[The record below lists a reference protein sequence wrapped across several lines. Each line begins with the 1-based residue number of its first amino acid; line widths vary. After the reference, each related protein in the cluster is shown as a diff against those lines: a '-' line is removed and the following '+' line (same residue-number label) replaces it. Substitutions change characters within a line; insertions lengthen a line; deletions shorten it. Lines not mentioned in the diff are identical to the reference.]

1 MFVFAFVVV
10 VVLLS
15 LFSSLRTADEAAAA
29 AEQFKTKK
37 TVPARPPLL
46 RPPSPLLA
54 EGGGVGAHAAPRG
67 TNPHTTTRPACGCA
81 LARSHRRLH
90 GDVRCLLCS
99 ARAEQAAPLT
109 STKNP
114 FEPLARMCAPL
125 AGRTHEK
132 NQNQNIT
139 RSDGCLGSC
148 TDEERS
154 KLRYVV

>member
-1 MFVFAFVVV
+1 MCCCLLLLLLFAVA
-10 VVLLS
+10 LLS
-15 LFSSLRTADEAAAA
+15 KQQQQLQQQGNAK
-29 AEQFKTKK
+29 QTKK
-37 TVPARPPLL
+37 LCSRARRCCALL
-46 RPPSPLLA
+46 PLLA
-54 EGGGVGAHAAPRG
+54 EGGVGAHAAPRG

>member
-1 MFVFAFVVV
+1 MCCLF
-10 VVLLS
+10 LLLLLLLFSS
-15 LFSSLRTADEAAAA
+15 LFSSVRTADEAAAA

-37 TVPARPPLL
+37 LCSRARRCCALL
-46 RPPSPLLA
+46 PLLA
-54 EGGGVGAHAAPRG
+54 EGGVGAHAAPRG

>member
-1 MFVFAFVVV
+1 MCCCLLLLLLFAVA
-10 VVLLS
+10 LLS
-15 LFSSLRTADEAAAA
+15 KQQQQLQQQGNAK
-29 AEQFKTKK
+29 QTKK
-37 TVPARPPLL
+37 LCSRARRCCALL
-46 RPPSPLLA
+46 PLLA
-54 EGGGVGAHAAPRG
+54 EGGVGAHAAPRG
-67 TNPHTTTRPACGCA
+67 TNPHTTTRPACGRA
-81 LARSHRRLH
+81 LARSRRRLH